1 MASLALA
8 RRVFR
13 RLTTQAFSEAELIQ
27 QHFAR
32 RRGGTMIDV
41 GAHFGESHR
50 PYLDRGWHVVA
61 FEPDPSNRSRI
72 STSHGAGMLDLLEC
86 AVGEQPLADA
96 AFYASDE
103 STGVSTLVPFI
114 ASHKPVCRVQV
125 RTLDDVCHER
135 RITRCDFL
143 KIDTE
148 GHDLFV
154 LRGFPWARMQPEVIL
169 CEFEDRKTQ
178 PLGYDYRALG
188 EFLTARGYAVFLS
201 EWNPIERYGGQHTWR
216 RAVRYPAPLL
226 DERSWGN
233 FMAFRQGVN
242 VPRALATAA

>member
-1 MASLALA
+1 MATLTLA
-8 RRVFR
+8 RRVLR
-13 RLTTQAFSEAELIQ
+13 RLTTHPFSEAALIQ
-27 QHFAR
+27 QHFGR
-32 RRGGTMIDV
+32 RRGGMMFDV

-50 PYLDRGWHVVA
+50 PYLERGWHVMA

-72 STSHGAGMLDLLEC
+72 RTTPGAGTLDLLDC
-86 AVGEQPLADA
+86 AVGERPLADA

-125 RTLDDVCHER
+125 RTLDEVCQER
-135 RITRCDFL
+135 AMTRCDFL

-154 LRGFPWARMQPEVIL
+154 LRGFPWDRMQPEVIL

-178 PLGYDYRALG
+178 PLGYDDRALG
-188 EFLTARGYAVFLS
+188 EFLTVRGYAVFLS
-201 EWNPIERYGGQHTWR
+201 EWDPIERYGGQHTWR
-216 RAVRYPAPLL
+216 RAVRFPVSLL
-226 DERSWGN
+226 DARGWGN
-233 FMAFRQGVN
+233 FIAFRQDVD
-242 VPRALATAA
+242 VPRALAKAV